1 MHDIQIR
8 QLTPYDYDEIT
19 ALWERVGLVVKIKG
33 RDSRETLTR
42 QMQQNPKFFL
52 GAEVEGKLVGVI
64 VASSDGRKGYLNRI
78 AVDPDYRGQGIAQRL
93 TLAAEDVL
101 RQEGIK
107 IITLLVERDN
117 IPSIQLAHKLGYVQH
132 PDIIYFSKRES
143 EED

>member
-1 MHDIQIR
+1 
-8 QLTPYDYDEIT
+8 
-19 ALWERVGLVVKIKG
+19 
-33 RDSRETLTR
+33 
-42 QMQQNPKFFL
+42 MQQNPKFFL

>member
-1 MHDIQIR
+1 MQEIVIK
-8 QLTPYDYDEIT
+8 QLTPADYEKIIE
-19 ALWERVGLVVKIKG
+19 LWERAGLSAKPRG
-33 RDSRETLTR
+33 RDSYKELTK
-42 QMQQNPKFFL
+42 QMEKNPKFFW
-52 GAEVEGKLVGVI
+52 GAEIKGRLVGVI

-78 AVDPDYRGQGIAQRL
+78 AVNPRYRGQGIAQRL

-107 IITLLVERDN
+107 VITLLVERNN
-117 IPSIQLAHKLGYVQH
+117 IPSIQLAHKLGYVEH